1 MLGFVII
8 DVDTRQDHQLL
19 QDTAEAATLWAD
31 ATRLGRPSP
40 YGWGATAS
48 IRVGLDVKDVMPGEI
63 PVLLVS
69 HQTVADALGFHQK
82 DASGKP
88 SANIYPGL
96 LDDVAT
102 QLAGVITHE
111 IGEALIDPECARL
124 MLGNDGKLRALEIA
138 DAVEQQNIQIKIA
151 SGKTILC
158 SAYCTPAWFSAPA
171 DLTGIPVAVGDG
183 TGGVAPG
190 LILPGG
196 YMSYFDGVQ
205 WTQEQNGDKSHYRGK
220 IASVGGV
227 SRHER
232 RIMRA
237 RLSRP

>member
-8 DVDTRQDHQLL
+8 DVDTNQDHQLL
-19 QDTAEAATLWAD
+19 QDIAEAATLWAD

-40 YGWGATAS
+40 YGWDATAFV
-48 IRVGLDVKDVMPGEI
+48 RAGLNVKDVMPGEI

-69 HQTVADALGFHQK
+69 HMTVADALGFHQK

-88 SANIYPGL
+88 SAVIYPAL
-96 LDDVAT
+96 LDDVAS

-124 MLGNDGKLRALEIA
+124 ALGNDGRLRALEIS
-138 DAVEQQNIQIKIA
+138 DAVETQNVPIKIA

-171 DLTGIPVAVGDG
+171 QLTGVSVAVGDG
-183 TGGVAPG
+183 TDGMRPG
-190 LILPGG
+190 EILPGG
-196 YMSYFDGVQ
+196 YMSYFDGVE
-205 WTQEQNGDKSHYRGK
+205 WTQEQVGQKSRYRDQL
-220 IASVGGV
+220 ATVGGV

-232 RIMRA
+232 RVTLA